1 MPIEL
6 DHFLV
11 SPHDQ
16 VAAARQLAGLPG
28 VPWEALTVSHARR
41 PG

>member
-11 SPHDQ
+11 PSHDQ
-16 VAAARQLAGLPG
+16 VAAARQLAQLLD
-28 VPWEALTVSHARR
+28 VD
-41 PG
+41 